1 MGTELVGPCVKEDS
15 MEIPSI
21 PPGFESLVPFNLKRT
36 EDNQVSSYSSSASAV
51 ESLTVKLEK
60 EVDSNDDSKTV
71 KSLRRRLG
79 IKYNQFDNSSD
90 YVFEAPAPKRVVRGC
105 EACSNC
111 QKVTAKWHPE
121 EARRPHIEEAPVF
134 YPSEEEFED
143 TLKYISSIRA
153 KAETYGICRIVP
165 PPSWKPPCPL
175 KERNIWEN
183 SKFTTRIQRID
194 KLQNRYSMKKI
205 LQTNHNKRRKKRR
218 CMKGGVDNENS
229 NEEIKIPGEVGLY
242 EAERFGFE
250 PGPEFTLD
258 TFQKYADDFKAQY
271 FSRNKNFSDPG
282 YNSMMVE
289 EQWQPSIERG
299 EYGGWW
305 KPTEEIEVLYG
316 ADLETGVFGSGFPK
330 NAQQV
335 HSASDI
341 KYINSGWN
349 LNNFPRLPG
358 SVLSFEDSDIS
369 GVLVPWLYLGMCFSS
384 FCWHVEDHHLYS
396 LNYMHWGDP
405 KLWYGVPGSD
415 ALKLEAAMRK
425 HLPDL
430 FEEQPDL
437 LHKLVTQLS
446 PSILKSEGVPVYRC
460 VQNPG
465 EFVLTFP
472 RAYHAGFN
480 CGFNC
485 AEAVNVAPV
494 DWLPH
499 GQNAIELYREQGRKT
514 SISHDKLLLGAAREA
529 VKANWEY
536 NLLRK
541 STSNNLRWKDV
552 CGKEGILSKALK
564 TRCEMERS
572 QREFLCKSSQALKM
586 ESSFD
591 ANSERECSICLFDLH
606 LSAAGCHHC
615 SPDKYACLHHAKQLC
630 SCSWGAKFFL
640 FRYDINELNILVE
653 ALEGKLSAVYRWAR
667 LDLGL
672 ALSSYVSRDN
682 MQIPG
687 LLGKLSYSSQ
697 VAPSDMSSLPIVVSS
712 KEQKGQ
718 PDGSLPNP
726 IKYPGGP
733 NSSQK
738 LKSPVVVLALENMK
752 ASSNLLSQKVE
763 VAKHCPPCKK
773 DNSLQSAPR
782 YKTSLCQLSQVND
795 LKPPCKE
802 NLASEKP
809 EGNQLSYPGNKDVI
823 LLSDD
828 EGDEPSKEP
837 SVQKETSEKHTG
849 NVQKPV
855 CPANMVSLS
864 SCILNPASTT
874 TVTGPY
880 VIPDR
885 LKQGSSIECP
895 KVEDHAAETER
906 SLGVNSPRSSCSKFP
921 STDSDSSKHSQR
933 RKRPQ
938 IVMRQMQIVT
948 TNRNK
953 LMMEDL
959 LMEVVIRSWSWMLSQ
974 KSIDN
979 VQTVSCNPSG
989 SQNIL
994 DKYYRQKGPRIAK
1007 VVRRINCNV
1016 EPLDFG
1022 NVRAGK
1028 LWCDSRAIYPK
1039 GFRSRVRYIDV
1050 VDPSNMCYYVSEI
1063 LDAGRTGPL
1072 FMVSVEHCPSEVFVH
1087 VSAARCWEMVRERVN
1102 QEIAKQHKL
1111 GTANLPPLQPPG
1123 SLDGI
1128 EMFGFSS
1135 PAIIQASP

>member
-79 IKYNQFDNSSD
+79 IKYNQFDNSSGD
-90 YVFEAPAPKRVVRGC
+90 EHESEQIMFLRHQLPKGVVRGC

-289 EQWQPSIERG
+289 EQWQPSIENIEG
-299 EYGGWW
+299 EYWRMVE

-369 GVLVPWLYLGMCFSS
+369 VCASSLAVLRNVLSS
-384 FCWHVEDHHLYS
+384 FCWVRISILFITLDHHLYS

-564 TRCEMERS
+564 TRVEMERS

-855 CPANMVSLS
+855 CPANMVSPS

-874 TVTGPY
+874 TVTGPC

-921 STDSDSSKHSQR
+921 STDSDSSKHSPKKKETPNCDETNADSDQ
-933 RKRPQ
+933 
-938 IVMRQMQIVT
+938 
-948 TNRNK
+948 NRNK

-959 LMEVVIRSWSWMLSQ
+959 LME
-974 KSIDN
+974 
-979 VQTVSCNPSG
+979 
-989 SQNIL
+989 
-994 DKYYRQKGPRIAK
+994 KGPRIAK

-1063 LDAGRTGPL
+1063 LDAGRTGL
-1072 FMVSVEHCPSEVFVH
+1072 YL
-1087 VSAARCWEMVRERVN
+1087 WI
-1102 QEIAKQHKL
+1102 QYEISW
-1111 GTANLPPLQPPG
+1111 
-1123 SLDGI
+1123 SLI
-1128 EMFGFSS
+1128 CHFSS
-1135 PAIIQASP
+1135 HDEMLGNGAGKGKSGDCKAAQVRNSKPSSFAASRESGWH

>member
-1 MGTELVGPCVKEDS
+1 MFVERRGSYQKHSRLVLRWSDPRGIPLQILTGTEDG
-15 MEIPSI
+15 
-21 PPGFESLVPFNLKRT
+21 
-36 EDNQVSSYSSSASAV
+36 
-51 ESLTVKLEK
+51 
-60 EVDSNDDSKTV
+60 
-71 KSLRRRLG
+71 
-79 IKYNQFDNSSD
+79 
-90 YVFEAPAPKRVVRGC
+90 
-105 EACSNC
+105 
-111 QKVTAKWHPE
+111 
-121 EARRPHIEEAPVF
+121 
-134 YPSEEEFED
+134 
-143 TLKYISSIRA
+143 
-153 KAETYGICRIVP
+153 
-165 PPSWKPPCPL
+165 
-175 KERNIWEN
+175 
-183 SKFTTRIQRID
+183 
-194 KLQNRYSMKKI
+194 
-205 LQTNHNKRRKKRR
+205 
-218 CMKGGVDNENS
+218 
-229 NEEIKIPGEVGLY
+229 
-242 EAERFGFE
+242 
-250 PGPEFTLD
+250 
-258 TFQKYADDFKAQY
+258 
-271 FSRNKNFSDPG
+271 
-282 YNSMMVE
+282 
-289 EQWQPSIERG
+289 
-299 EYGGWW
+299 
-305 KPTEEIEVLYG
+305 
-316 ADLETGVFGSGFPK
+316 
-330 NAQQV
+330 
-335 HSASDI
+335 
-341 KYINSGWN
+341 
-349 LNNFPRLPG
+349 
-358 SVLSFEDSDIS
+358 
-369 GVLVPWLYLGMCFSS
+369 
-384 FCWHVEDHHLYS
+384 
-396 LNYMHWGDP
+396 
-405 KLWYGVPGSD
+405 
-415 ALKLEAAMRK
+415 
-425 HLPDL
+425 
-430 FEEQPDL
+430 
-437 LHKLVTQLS
+437 
-446 PSILKSEGVPVYRC
+446 
-460 VQNPG
+460 
-465 EFVLTFP
+465 
-472 RAYHAGFN
+472 
-480 CGFNC
+480 
-485 AEAVNVAPV
+485 
-494 DWLPH
+494 
-499 GQNAIELYREQGRKT
+499 
-514 SISHDKLLLGAAREA
+514 
-529 VKANWEY
+529 
-536 NLLRK
+536 
-541 STSNNLRWKDV
+541 
-552 CGKEGILSKALK
+552 
-564 TRCEMERS
+564 
-572 QREFLCKSSQALKM
+572 

-697 VAPSDMSSLPIVVSS
+697 VASSDMSSLPIVVSS

-782 YKTSLCQLSQVND
+782 YKASLCQLFKVND

-855 CPANMVSLS
+855 CPANMVSIS

-874 TVTGPY
+874 TVTGPC

-906 SLGVNSPRSSCSKFP
+906 SLGVNSPSSSCSKFP
-921 STDSDSSKHSQR
+921 STDSDSSKHSP
-933 RKRPQ
+933 KKKETPSCDETNADSDHKPQ
-938 IVMRQMQIVT
+938 QIDDGRSS
-948 TNRNK
+948 NGGSNK
-953 LMMEDL
+953 KLELDV
-959 LMEVVIRSWSWMLSQ
+959 ES